1 MSSSP
6 SPAWV
11 CPLCGASGTES
22 GVKYCPMDGAPVR
35 VVEPEGTARL
45 GQILAGKYRIERWL
59 GAGGFAEVFVATALP
74 SGRAVAVKVL
84 SAAFA
89 ATPGAAERFRR
100 EAELISLVAHPNVVA
115 IQDYGTDADGAPF
128 MVMELLAGES
138 LAERLA
144 REPLPPRLVLR
155 LGLQICE
162 GLAAAHERGIV
173 HRDIKP
179 DNLFLVEGPE
189 PGSFTVKILDL
200 GIAKIVVGAGSA
212 PGLTQQGTV
221 IGTPEYMS
229 PEQASA
235 GSVGPASDIYSLGCV
250 LWEALLGE
258 TPFRDAHTIGI
269 LAKHLGAAPAWPA
282 DRARARGVPEG
293 AQALLLR
300 ALAKDPAAR
309 QASMLDLQGEI
320 AALLGRSRFPAS
332 EPAPTG
338 RVVPS
343 RAAEPGS
350 GDGAVTV
357 VALESG
363 RTDDAAVVEI
373 APDTFWVGR
382 RQGALLGCNPFLLR
396 YRRDGR
402 EITVLIDPGGEADW
416 PVVRRKTAAVCGSLE
431 RLDYVFVNHQD
442 PDVAGVVP
450 LILEEARGA
459 RLLGSRDTWRLL
471 QVRGL
476 DGRRFV
482 ATESCSSGEVALP
495 ALEGLQF
502 VPSPFCHFRGAV
514 MLYDPANRVLFT
526 GDLGAGL
533 ADAAGLVAGSQGL
546 EGVTLFQQI
555 YMPSSWALA
564 TAVTRIRA
572 LEPPPVVLAPQHGA
586 LWLGDGI
593 ALLLDHLEQLPV
605 GIDLLYAE
613 AASPAA
619 AERQVAVANEILDA
633 LALLVGEAQTV
644 ALVRRYASDGSF
656 TDPFELRATREVTG
670 FKVDPDAG
678 LATLVRDVLDLA
690 PPESRSVLER
700 VVRRALDQHRIT
712 LRRPRSRSEQP
723 AGYRQ
728 VFETTSR
735 ESRSRP
741 PRR

>member
-1 MSSSP
+1 
-6 SPAWV
+6 
-11 CPLCGASGTES
+11 
-22 GVKYCPMDGAPVR
+22 MDGAPVR

-100 EAELISLVAHPNVVA
+100 EAELIPLVAHPNVVA

-229 PEQASA
+229 PGAGLGGQRGAGVGHLLARLRALGGAARGDAVPGRAHDRDPGQAPGG
-235 GSVGPASDIYSLGCV
+235 GSGVARRPCARARRPRGRA
-250 LWEALLGE
+250 
-258 TPFRDAHTIGI
+258 
-269 LAKHLGAAPAWPA
+269 GAAPARPGQGPRGA
-282 DRARARGVPEG
+282 PGLDAGSAGRDRRAP
-293 AQALLLR
+293 R
-300 ALAKDPAAR
+300 AFA
-309 QASMLDLQGEI
+309 
-320 AALLGRSRFPAS
+320 FPAS

-373 APDTFWVGR
+373 RAGHVLGR
-382 RQGALLGCNPFLLR
+382 PPAGRAARLQPLFLR

-402 EITVLIDPGGEADW
+402 ENHGAHRPRGRGG
-416 PVVRRKTAAVCGSLE
+416 L
-431 RLDYVFVNHQD
+431 
-442 PDVAGVVP
+442 
-450 LILEEARGA
+450 ARGA
-459 RLLGSRDTWRLL
+459 AQDGSRLRLARAARLRLRQPPGPGRGRRGAADPRGGARSAPPRLSDTWRLL